1 MRGYVEALENA
12 QYSNPNAGYDE
23 VMDSYY
29 EAIDTARD
37 NEKYEETEE
46 DD

>member
-29 EAIDTARD
+29 EAIDIAKD
-37 NEKYEETEE
+37 NAKYEQEE

>member
-23 VMDSYY
+23 VMENYY
-29 EAIDTARD
+29 EAIDIARD
-37 NEKYEETEE
+37 NAKYEPEE

>member
-12 QYSNPNAGYDE
+12 QYSNPSAGYDE

-29 EAIDTARD
+29 EAVDTAKD
-37 NEKYEETEE
+37 NAKYDEKE
-46 DD
+46 DK